1 MENEKTW
8 PKWYEMAFFN
18 NNKLK
23 ATEDALNPKWEIDAC
38 H

>member
-1 MENEKTW
+1 MKKTR

-23 ATEDALNPKWEIDAC
+23 AKKDALNPK
-38 H
+38 